1 MKSFASRLPRDFRKL
16 PLAERIATLKNLV
29 GHWEAPP
36 PELTE
41 ALVETSVGWFEVP
54 LGIVVGLPLDEGSVD
69 VPLAVEEP
77 SVIAAATYAAR
88 LFSGGK
94 VTSWATQAVMT
105 AQVWLEAPA
114 DVEFE
119 TADAELV
126 TQTLAQKFEAG
137 REALTQVA
145 RKGLAS
151 MEKRGGG
158 LRDLRLRAVEG
169 KPPLWVAEA
178 DVEVCDAMGANL
190 LNTLAEAL
198 APELEQHLG
207 LRRLMAILSNDAS
220 HRRAGATVGLKVTA
234 LNKPSLPGAEAARR
248 IALASA
254 AAQRDPGRAV
264 TNNKGVMNGV
274 TSLAL
279 ATGNDTRALEAS
291 VHCWASRAGV
301 YRPLTTWSMNG
312 DTLTGVIELPVPLGT
327 VGGALMHPRAR
338 DALTLLG
345 NPSAHDLARI
355 AAVLGLAQNF
365 AALFALTGEG
375 IQRGHMALHQRRLDF
390 EKGHR

>member
-1 MKSFASRLPRDFRKL
+1 MKNTASRLPRDFRKR
-16 PLAERIATLKNLV
+16 PLTERIATLQHLL
-29 GHWEAPP
+29 GRWEAPP
-36 PELTE
+36 PELTDS
-41 ALVETSVGWFEVP
+41 LVETSAGWFEVP

-94 VTSWATQAVMT
+94 VTSWATPAVMT
-105 AQVWLEAPA
+105 AQVWLEATEA
-114 DVEFE
+114 SMTQTLVKKFE
-119 TADAELV
+119 TA
-126 TQTLAQKFEAG
+126 
-137 REALTQVA
+137 REALTEVTRQ
-145 RKGLAS
+145 GLVS

-158 LRDLRLRAVEG
+158 LRDLRFRPVEG
-169 KPPLWVAEA
+169 NPPLWVAEA
-178 DVEVCDAMGANL
+178 DVDVCDAMGANL
-190 LNTLAEAL
+190 LNTLAETL
-198 APELEQHLG
+198 APELERHLG

-220 HRRAGATVGLKVTA
+220 GRRAGAKVELNVTA
-234 LNKPSLPGAEAARR
+234 LNKPSLPGAEAGRR
-248 IALASA
+248 IALASS
-254 AAQRDPGRAV
+254 AAQRDPARAV

-279 ATGNDTRALEAS
+279 ATGNDTRALEAG
-291 VHCWASRAGV
+291 VHCWASRSGA
-301 YRPLTTWSMNG
+301 YRPLTTWTLTG

-338 DALTLLG
+338 DALSLLG
-345 NPSAHDLARI
+345 NPSSHDLARI

-375 IQRGHMALHQRRLDF
+375 IQRGHMALHQRRLNL
-390 EKGHR
+390 